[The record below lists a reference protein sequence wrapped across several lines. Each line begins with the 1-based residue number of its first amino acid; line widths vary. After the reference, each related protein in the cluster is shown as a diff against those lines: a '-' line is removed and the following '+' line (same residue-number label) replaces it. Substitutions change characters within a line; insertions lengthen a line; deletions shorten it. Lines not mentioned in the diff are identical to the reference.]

1 MSANHESQQ
10 SYLTLIRL
18 VRASEPSLDVE
29 SVYESLLGSNQHNGP
44 ARYQVDF
51 QLDELDR
58 HGLVDRVHGHV
69 VSFPHAELIDA
80 AAYEGR
86 RYVYFIRIGEDGPIK
101 IGLTDDVKRRL
112 EQLQTAHPDA
122 LRVIACVPGD
132 RRLEAHLHQR
142 FSAERISGE
151 WFHPSSSL
159 ISLAGMLGMFGS
171 Q

>member
-1 MSANHESQQ
+1 MSANHESRQ

-18 VRASEPSLDVE
+18 VRASEPSLDIE
-29 SVYESLLGSNQHNGP
+29 SVYEALLGSNQHNGP

-58 HGLVDRVHGHV
+58 HGLIDRVHGHV

-112 EQLQTAHPDA
+112 EQLQTANPEA
-122 LRVIACVPGD
+122 LRLIACVPGD
-132 RRLEAHLHQR
+132 RRLEAHLHRR
-142 FSAERISGE
+142 FTSDRINGE
-151 WFHPSSSL
+151 WFRPGTDL
-159 ISLAGMLGMFGS
+159 LYLAKTLGVWGV
-171 Q
+171 